1 MCVLCVCYVCFM
13 CLCARHAHVWCVRA
27 VAAARREQGQHTL
40 SVQLLGNAA
49 VHRQVG
55 EQAFL
60 RVEQLVHGRLLRNGW
75 FQNMV
80 CVLGFFPT
88 VFFCFPYLFPQITK
102 TKQRK
107 SKKRKNAPLASAPRS
122 KRAVTAG
129 QASHW
134 TSVAS
139 AGRAVAK
146 TPAPGT
152 SPSL

>member
-1 MCVLCVCYVCFM
+1 MCVLCVFYVCFM

-80 CVLGFFPT
+80 CVCEGFFQQ
-88 VFFCFPYLFPQITK
+88 FFFAFLTYFNKLQK
-102 TKQRK
+102 RNKEKARK
-107 SKKRKNAPLASAPRS
+107 ERTHPWRVHLARNAR
-122 KRAVTAG
+122 
-129 QASHW
+129 
-134 TSVAS
+134 
-139 AGRAVAK
+139 
-146 TPAPGT
+146 
-152 SPSL
+152 